1 VREIPLTKGYA
12 ALIDDMD
19 YEFIS
24 RHPWCALVTGKNIKR
39 VYAMRR
45 ETAANGKSLYILMH
59 RQIMGPAPGIVVD
72 HINHNT
78 LDCQRSNLRLATRRQ
93 NLANGRKAIGIS
105 GYRGVS
111 RANQKNGWSVIVD
124 HAYHG
129 TFQDKENAA
138 RHYDMIA
145 KQVYGEFAT
154 LNFPESECGALR
166 IHTERKS
173 EMPLNLEPR
182 SSADFISYLKFNGKA
197 GRWYVKTDTG
207 EEKEVLQLTAIFD
220 LPNIKTGWI
229 QFAEGAAPDAIWD
242 NGDAIPPA
250 PSPQHKRGF
259 AVNVFSP
266 KLLGGLREFSST
278 SNGAIIAIRELHDSF
293 EQTYDPD
300 KTMVPVVACESVTPV
315 KSKFGTNYQPVLKIV
330 KWVPRPQEMDKAPSP
345 TAAGAAFD
353 RDDIPLPPPQSAPR
367 QAAMADEF

>member
-154 LNFPESECGALR
+154 LNFPESCRTSKQDGYSLR
-166 IHTERKS
+166 KAPPRMRSGTMAAPSRRPPAS
-173 EMPLNLEPR
+173 CTNAVLRSMSTRLSCWGDCANSLRPAMAR
-182 SSADFISYLKFNGKA
+182 SSRSASCTILSSRLTTPTR
-197 GRWYVKTDTG
+197 RWC
-207 EEKEVLQLTAIFD
+207 QS
-220 LPNIKTGWI
+220 LP
-229 QFAEGAAPDAIWD
+229 ARV
-242 NGDAIPPA
+242 
-250 PSPQHKRGF
+250 S
-259 AVNVFSP
+259 
-266 KLLGGLREFSST
+266 LR
-278 SNGAIIAIRELHDSF
+278 
-293 EQTYDPD
+293 
-300 KTMVPVVACESVTPV
+300 
-315 KSKFGTNYQPVLKIV
+315 
-330 KWVPRPQEMDKAPSP
+330 
-345 TAAGAAFD
+345 
-353 RDDIPLPPPQSAPR
+353 
-367 QAAMADEF
+367 